1 MLMQQNS
8 KESTIKKR
16 KRKQIIIF
24 SLIFLVVIILVIF
37 FLLKK
42 EDNKPERET
51 VVTEE
56 NVEKVKQELQEP
68 VEDGYYKTK
77 MTVNWTFEN
86 GEAVSSDAYVANSAD
101 NTRKVYFDVNLADT
115 NELVYSSPYL
125 PVGTEL
131 KEIKLD
137 KNLAGGDYE
146 CILTYHLVDDDD
158 EELTTLS
165 VAINLHILN

>member
-1 MLMQQNS
+1 MQHHSNNPAAEQ
-8 KESTIKKR
+8 KKKKR
-16 KRKQIIIF
+16 FFIII
-24 SLIFLVVIILVIF
+24 LILLLLIAIGLVVF
-37 FLLKK
+37 FLTRKD
-42 EDNKPERET
+42 EDVRDT

-56 NVEKVKQELQEP
+56 NVEKIKQQLQEP

-77 MTVNWTFEN
+77 MSVDWTFED
-86 GEAVSSDAYVANSAD
+86 GKSVSSDAYVANSKD
-101 NTRKVYFDVNLADT
+101 NTRKVYFDVNRSDT

-137 KNLAGGDYE
+137 KDLPAGDYE

-158 EELTTLS
+158 EELTTVS
-165 VAINLHILN
+165 VTVNLHILN

>member
-1 MLMQQNS
+1 MQQNLNES
-8 KESTIKKR
+8 TVKESKK
-16 KRKQIIIF
+16 KY
-24 SLIFLVVIILVIF
+24 LVIF
-37 FLLKK
+37 CIILFVVIVLAVFFLFRK
-42 EDNKPERET
+42 EEDKSERET

-56 NVEKVKQELQEP
+56 NVEKVKQQLQEP

-77 MTVNWTFEN
+77 MSVDWTFED
-86 GEAVSSDAYVANSAD
+86 GKAVSSDAYVANSKD
-101 NTRKVYFDVNLADT
+101 NTRKVYFDLNLADT

-137 KNLAGGDYE
+137 KDLSAGDYE
-146 CILTYHLVDDDD
+146 CILTYHLVDDED

-165 VAINLHILN
+165 VTVNLHILN